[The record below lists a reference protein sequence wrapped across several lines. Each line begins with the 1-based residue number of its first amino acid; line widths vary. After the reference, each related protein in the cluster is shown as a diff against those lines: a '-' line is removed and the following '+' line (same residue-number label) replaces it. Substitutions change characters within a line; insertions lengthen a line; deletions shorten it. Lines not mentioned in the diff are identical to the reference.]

1 MQDVSPKRPEIW
13 LNANDRPFCIDS
25 FTMYGLSINYYV
37 KFYFEKMLTIL
48 IEIAARQKKN
58 RHRRWASLPLTT
70 TIACV
75 GPSSSSSPSAQS
87 SPSVHRHIP
96 SHRFISSSS
105 ALSSFAVHRA
115 RRPMCR
121 NLRGNSIS
129 NSKWTAFTYVGI
141 SIFSLFLIEGD

>member
-1 MQDVSPKRPEIW
+1 
-13 LNANDRPFCIDS
+13 
-25 FTMYGLSINYYV
+25 
-37 KFYFEKMLTIL
+37 MLTILRL

-58 RHRRWASLPLTT
+58 WHRRWASLPLTK
-70 TIACV
+70 TIVCV

-141 SIFSLFLIEGD
+141 SILSLFRSRGTNVLHSVVSRSPIPPSGPRREDLCPSFQST